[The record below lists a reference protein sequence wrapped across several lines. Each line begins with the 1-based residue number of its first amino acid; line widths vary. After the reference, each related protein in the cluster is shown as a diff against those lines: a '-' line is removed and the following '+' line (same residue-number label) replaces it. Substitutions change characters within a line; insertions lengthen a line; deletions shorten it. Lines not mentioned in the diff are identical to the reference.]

1 MTSQSSCVFLR
12 NCALLAD
19 ITSVTHAQIDTS
31 NVDVLMTNSYENGG
45 VAGQS
50 VVPMKWVWLLGLVF
64 TSCTVDVCTMSVR
77 YIHAR
82 IRHL

>member
-1 MTSQSSCVFLR
+1 MTSQSSCVFLHNR
-12 NCALLAD
+12 ALLAD
-19 ITSVTHAQIDTS
+19 VTSVTHAQIDTS

-45 VAGQS
+45 VAGQT
-50 VVPMKWVWLLGLVF
+50 VVPMEWVWLLGLVF
-64 TSCTVDVCTMSVR
+64 TNCTVYVCTMSVR